1 MWHPW
6 RRLRALT
13 HVTLHWQP
21 LQGLLGATNGSNLIV
36 MDPRQSQAQRRCT
49 IAHELAH
56 IELGHTGGCTGA
68 EEAQARRLAAR
79 WLIDMDRLLDA
90 LAWSEELEEVAEELW
105 VDLATLYARLE
116 GLTAGVGAR
125 LCALHEGLER
135 VSEWVGMSRGEE
147 RAC

>member
-1 MWHPW
+1 
-6 RRLRALT
+6 
-13 HVTLHWQP
+13 
-21 LQGLLGATNGSNLIV
+21 

-90 LAWSEELEEVAEELW
+90 RAWSEELEEVAEERW
-105 VDLATLYARLE
+105 VDLDTLYARLDA
-116 GLTAGVGAR
+116 LTAQEPAR
-125 LCALHEGLER
+125 EVALDGRVERGGCGGLAAR
-135 VSEWVGMSRGEE
+135 S
-147 RAC
+147 A

>member
-105 VDLATLYARLE
+105 VDLDTLYARLD
-116 GLTAGVGAR
+116 GLTAQ
-125 LCALHEGLER
+125 
-135 VSEWVGMSRGEE
+135 E
-147 RAC
+147 RARVVALAGRVERGA

>member
-13 HVTLHWQP
+13 HITLHWQP
-21 LQGLLGATNGSNLIV
+21 LQGLLGATNGQNLIV

-56 IELGHTGGCTGA
+56 IELGHTGGWTGA
-68 EEAQARRLAAR
+68 EEAQARWLAAR

-90 LAWSEELEEVAEELW
+90 RAWSGVLEEVAVERRG
-105 VDLATLYARLE
+105 DRDTLLVR
-116 GLTAGVGAR
+116 
-125 LCALHEGLER
+125 
-135 VSEWVGMSRGEE
+135 S
-147 RAC
+147 